1 MYDYDYE
8 RKKNKEFEPNIEL
21 SQKDKAIEIVLVGMC
36 AAALFFFFMKVM
48 FF

>member
-8 RKKNKEFEPNIEL
+8 REKNKKFEPNIEL
-21 SQKDKAIEIVLVGMC
+21 SQKDKAIEFFLVGMTG
-36 AAALFFFFMKVM
+36 AALVFFFLKVM